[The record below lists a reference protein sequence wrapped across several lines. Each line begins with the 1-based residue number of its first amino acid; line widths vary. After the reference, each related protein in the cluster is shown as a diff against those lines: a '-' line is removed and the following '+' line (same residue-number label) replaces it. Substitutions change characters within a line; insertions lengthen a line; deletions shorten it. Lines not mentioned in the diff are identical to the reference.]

1 MKAAGFHKLKPILNS
16 LPVILAACCALA
28 GGLARAQTNT
38 NGVGL
43 TLSQALDEGLNHSPE
58 IQRARAASDESHWKR
73 YEALGG
79 GFLPKLE
86 VDAHHYLNEQY
97 TTTSLSLGGP
107 AISFSG
113 FYPTDVAALEFS
125 LPIFDGLGNIR
136 KLQAASLSEDASK
149 KELDQ
154 AEFQLRQ
161 DIRLAFYKALAAS
174 ELQDVANQN
183 VKTLE
188 DHLKQVNVQK
198 RGGVATKY
206 DLLRVEVLLSEARAD
221 AIDANDSLAIT
232 RKKLAELMGLESDE
246 RILKDTLPVPDGSKV
261 KNLELTDLPK
271 ERADIQ
277 ALILR
282 ADAASR
288 MEDARS
294 SWFVPQI
301 SLGGE
306 YMYYQ
311 QQFVD
316 TAVHDTGNWAPAY
329 NFGVFLKWNLF
340 DGGMA
345 YAQSQQATFR
355 HVQAEKS
362 SQLAKLQV
370 PYDFNYWKRR
380 YMSNTDHY
388 ASKQLDITRSEESVR
403 LAREEQKAGTRT
415 STETLDA
422 ELDLFRSRA
431 GVVNAQVNAIE
442 AEIHLELAL
451 GREI

>member
-1 MKAAGFHKLKPILNS
+1 M
-16 LPVILAACCALA
+16 LASRVALA
-28 GGLARAQTNT
+28 QVSESGAA
-38 NGVGL
+38 L
-43 TLSQALDEGLNHSPE
+43 TLSQALDEGLKRSPD

-73 YEALGG
+73 FEALGG
-79 GFLPKLE
+79 GFLPQLS
-86 VDAHHYLNEQY
+86 VQAHHYLNEQY
-97 TTTSLSLGGP
+97 TETGLNLGGGSLNF
-107 AISFSG
+107 AG

-125 LPIFDGLGNIR
+125 LPIFDGLGNVR
-136 KLQAASLSEDASK
+136 RLQAASLSEDASK

-154 AEFQLRQ
+154 AEFQLKQ

-206 DLLRVEVLLSEARAD
+206 DTLRVEVLLSEARAD

-232 RKKLAELMGLESDE
+232 RKKLAELMGLEDDK
-246 RILKDTLPVPDGSKV
+246 RLLKDSLPIPDSLKV
-261 KNLELTDLPK
+261 KSLELTDLPK

-316 TAVHDTGNWAPAY
+316 TSVHDTGNWAPAY

-340 DGGMA
+340 DGGVS

-355 HVQAEKS
+355 HIQAEKS
-362 SQLAKLQV
+362 SQAAKLQV

-380 YMSNTDHY
+380 YLSNTDHY